1 MKTRKRFEYRIEQVI
16 FDKGESRD
24 QQLLDLLNYVGQEG
38 WRVSSLVVEPRLASN
53 ESKIKVL
60 LEREVDDEGEV
71 T

>member
-1 MKTRKRFEYRIEQVI
+1 MKRFEYRIEQVI
-16 FDKGESRD
+16 FNKGASQD
-24 QQLLDLLNYVGQEG
+24 QQLLDLFNYLGQEG
-38 WRVSSLVVEPRLASN
+38 WRVSVLGVEPRVAIN

>member
-1 MKTRKRFEYRIEQVI
+1 MKRFEYRIEKVI

-38 WRVSSLVVEPRLASN
+38 WRVSSLVVEPRISNN
-53 ESKIKVL
+53 ESQIKVL

>member
-1 MKTRKRFEYRIEQVI
+1 MKTMKRFEYRIEKVI

-38 WRVSSLVVEPRLASN
+38 WRVSSLVVEPRISNN
-53 ESKIKVL
+53 ESQIKVL

>member
-1 MKTRKRFEYRIEQVI
+1 MKRFEYRIEQVI
-16 FDKGESRD
+16 FDKGGSRD
-24 QQLLDLLNYVGQEG
+24 QQLLDLFNYLGQEG
-38 WRVSSLVVEPRLASN
+38 WRVSILGVDPRIAVS